1 MTRKQGKMPRQ
12 KQNNRYRSGKII
24 LETAKSEYEVEID
37 RTKILD
43 TKVGITLPIVVTYY
57 FMILQDGRI
66 LEFWGESCNTEC
78 KGYMGFVAVMSF
90 LYLSAIIC
98 DSLALYK
105 LYKAIVSHTYKKIE
119 LDSFMD
125 EASLAKPENEFAAGL
140 AVSYAMALENNRE
153 VSGQRAEL
161 YDAGLRQ
168 VFLSVVFYVI
178 YYILLYFGGLIL

>member
-1 MTRKQGKMPRQ
+1 
-12 KQNNRYRSGKII
+12 
-24 LETAKSEYEVEID
+24 
-37 RTKILD
+37 
-43 TKVGITLPIVVTYY
+43 
-57 FMILQDGRI
+57 
-66 LEFWGESCNTEC
+66 
-78 KGYMGFVAVMSF
+78 
-90 LYLSAIIC
+90 
-98 DSLALYK
+98 
-105 LYKAIVSHTYKKIE
+105 
-119 LDSFMD
+119 MD